1 MSRRGTSLARRTGM
15 KEPTRPIERPNPET
29 PRPERDQQQDEPD
42 KHHDADERQRERQG
56 NRGPDE
62 MPGFGQGA

>member
-1 MSRRGTSLARRTGM
+1 M

-29 PRPERDQQQDEPD
+29 PRQERDQQPDEPD
-42 KHHDADERQRERQG
+42 KDHDADERQRERQG